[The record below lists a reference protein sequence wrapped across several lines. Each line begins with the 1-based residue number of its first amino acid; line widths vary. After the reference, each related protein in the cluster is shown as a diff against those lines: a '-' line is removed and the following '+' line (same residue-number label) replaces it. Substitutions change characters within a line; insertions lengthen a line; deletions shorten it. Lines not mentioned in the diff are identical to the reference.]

1 MFRKILVGYDGSRR
15 SQDALVLAGL
25 LARIGSGR
33 VIAVYVYGYRRS
45 ARISTRTGE
54 FVATFADAERTLALL
69 RDRLGDA
76 IDVRA
81 VGGLS
86 AARGLQELAED
97 EGADLIVVGST
108 ARGRRGRTL
117 PGTTADRL
125 LNGAPCAVAVVPL
138 GYRDQAADTLRRI
151 GAAYNLGKEA
161 AAALQA
167 SHAVAR
173 ACGAMLSV
181 ISAFEPA
188 TPPSS
193 EDVARAREDA
203 KTDLDKALEQLTD
216 GVRVRGELID
226 GPAVDVLRERTADLD
241 LLVMGSRAHGP
252 ILRTVVGSVSH
263 DLLLDS
269 LCPVLL
275 LPRGAPPL
283 ADAQARAMSDSGH

>member
-1 MFRKILVGYDGSRR
+1 MFRKILVGYDGSGR
-15 SQDALVLAGL
+15 SDDALVLAGL
-25 LARIGSGR
+25 LARIGPGR
-33 VIAVYVYGYRRS
+33 VTAVYVYGYRRS
-45 ARISTRTGE
+45 ARISSQTGE
-54 FVATFADAERTLALL
+54 FVATFADAERTLSLL
-69 RDRLGDA
+69 RDRFGNEL
-76 IDVRA
+76 DVRA

-138 GYRDQAADTLRRI
+138 GYRGQAGDTLRRI
-151 GAAYNLGKEA
+151 GAAYSHGEEA
-161 AAALQA
+161 TAALQA
-167 SHAVAR
+167 SHAIAR
-173 ACGAMLSV
+173 ASGAALTV

-193 EDVARAREDA
+193 DDVARARADA
-203 KTDLDKALEQLTD
+203 KSDLDKAVEQLTD
-216 GVRVRGELID
+216 GARVHGELID

-252 ILRTVVGSVSH
+252 IPRAVLGSVSH
-263 DLLLDS
+263 GVLLDS

-275 LPRGAPPL
+275 LPRGAPPSENW
-283 ADAQARAMSDSGH
+283 RNTR

>member
-1 MFRKILVGYDGSRR
+1 MFRKILVGYDGSGR
-15 SQDALVLAGL
+15 SEDALVLAGL
-25 LARIGSGR
+25 LARIGPGR
-33 VIAVYVYGYRRS
+33 VTAVDVYGYRRS
-45 ARISTRTGE
+45 ARISIQTGE
-54 FVATFADAERTLALL
+54 FAATFADAERTLGLL
-69 RDRLGDA
+69 RDRLGNEL
-76 IDVRA
+76 DVRA

-138 GYRDQAADTLRRI
+138 GYRGQAADTLRRI
-151 GAAYNLGKEA
+151 GAAYNRGEEA
-161 AAALQA
+161 TAALQA
-167 SHAVAR
+167 SHAIAR
-173 ACGAMLSV
+173 ASGAALTV

-193 EDVARAREDA
+193 DDVARAREDA

-216 GVRVRGELID
+216 GVRVHGELID

-252 ILRTVVGSVSH
+252 ILRAVLGSVSH
-263 DLLLDS
+263 GVLLDS

-275 LPRGAPPL
+275 LPRGAPPSENW
-283 ADAQARAMSDSGH
+283 RNTR